1 MDQDLGAPAGRDP
14 DALPPRNAVERV
26 AGQIHR
32 AGGALLRGNAL
43 FALKGAVLTSE
54 LLVTYAVQL
63 CDQLILAVL
72 LCLPF
77 FLKSSAGFAYSQ

>member
-1 MDQDLGAPAGRDP
+1 MNDADIVQGVTSQMEQDLGAPAGRDP

-43 FALKGAVLTSE
+43 FALKGAVLTSK
-54 LLVTYAVQL
+54 
-63 CDQLILAVL
+63 LITTSIIHTL
-72 LCLPF
+72 
-77 FLKSSAGFAYSQ
+77 